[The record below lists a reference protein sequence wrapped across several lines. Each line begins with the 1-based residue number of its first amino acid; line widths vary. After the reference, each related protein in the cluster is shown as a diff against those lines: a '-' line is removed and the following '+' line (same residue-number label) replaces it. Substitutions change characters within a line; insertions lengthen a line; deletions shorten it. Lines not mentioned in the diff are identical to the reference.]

1 MSDYVPVTDCGPYS
15 YTASATITGGQ
26 LLELT
31 GDNAVQPAA
40 VTSAKVVGVAAF
52 DAVSGAK
59 VTTYGIDKLHET
71 PVASGQSLT
80 AGNPVKAGASG
91 TVQEYVVGTDPI
103 NSFLGVCVQG
113 ATAGNLA
120 RWRGY

>member
-1 MSDYVPVTDCGPYS
+1 MGDYVPVTECGPYS

-26 LLELT
+26 LVEMT
-31 GDNAVQPAA
+31 GDNTVGPAGA
-40 VTSAKVVGVAAF
+40 TSQKVAGVAAF
-52 DAVSGAK
+52 DAASGAK
-59 VTTYGIDKLHET
+59 VTVFSIDDLHET
-71 PVASGQSLT
+71 LVASGQSLT

-91 TVQEYVVGTDPI
+91 TVQEYVVGTDAI
-103 NSFLGVCVQG
+103 NAFLGVCVQG

>member
-1 MSDYVPVTDCGPYS
+1 MSDYVPVAEGGPYS

-31 GDNAVQPAA
+31 GDNAVGPAA

-52 DAVSGAK
+52 DAASGAK
-59 VTTYGIDKLHET
+59 VTTYSIDKLHET
-71 PVASGQSLT
+71 LVASGQSLT

-91 TVQEYVVGTDPI
+91 TVQEYIVGTDAI

>member
-1 MSDYVPVTDCGPYS
+1 MSDYVPVSEGPYS
-15 YTASATITGGQ
+15 YTTSAAVTGGQ

-40 VTSAKVVGVAAF
+40 ATSQKIVGVAAF
-52 DAVSGAK
+52 DAASGSR
-59 VTTYGIDKLHET
+59 VTVFSIDKLHET
-71 PVASGQSLT
+71 TVLSGQSLT
-80 AGNPVKAGASG
+80 AGDPVKCGGSG
-91 TVQEYVVGTDPI
+91 QVMKYVVGTDALPA
-103 NSFLGVCVQG
+103 FLGVCIQG